1 MQRAPL
7 RIAVLSAGPSAPGWA
22 APVLDDVEACAVAQL
37 VGLVVGEPP
46 APARGDGS
54 RMLYDLYRRADARRF
69 GAPADPPERIDVAA
83 RLAGLPAE
91 RLAADACAISRIA
104 AWELDVIVSLGAALP
119 TAMLGCA
126 RHGVWSYRHGDRD
139 DVPLF
144 WKLYDDAAVVASAL
158 ERTGAGEGETIY
170 SSFSAVDPISLH
182 RTGRRV
188 HAKSATF
195 VGRKLRDLHRDGALH
210 GEVRRADPERP
221 VPTNGQMLRFGWKL
235 GTRLVRR
242 KARLAVAR
250 QQWFVA
256 YQRRRDALPSAAAF
270 QRATVLAAP
279 RDRFYAD
286 PCLIDWHDETH
297 LFFERFDYATG
308 KGVIAS
314 CRLTP
319 DGHCD
324 TPQIVLER
332 PYHLS
337 YPFVFRVGGEAFMV
351 PETAASGAIE
361 LYRADAFPAGW
372 TLDSVLVSGV
382 RAVDPTLIEHEGRFW
397 LFANVAV
404 DGASNDDELC
414 LFSAPALRG
423 PWEPHPRNPVISDVR
438 RARPAGR
445 PFVDD
450 AGRLVRPSQ
459 DCARGYGSAV
469 VFSRIDEL
477 STTEYRE
484 TPVGRLERSWRTA
497 NLGTHTYARS
507 RLWEALDGRA
517 WVRRRP

>member
-1 MQRAPL
+1 MPRAPL
-7 RIAVLSAGPSAPGWA
+7 RIAALSAGPSAPGWA
-22 APVLDDVEACAVAQL
+22 GPLLDDVEACPVARL
-37 VGLVVGEPP
+37 IGLVIGEPP
-46 APARGDGS
+46 APARGGGS
-54 RMLYDLYRRADARRF
+54 HVLYDLYRRADARRF
-69 GAPADPPERIDVAA
+69 GAPADRPQRIAVAA
-83 RLAGLPAE
+83 RLAGLPSE
-91 RLAADACAISRIA
+91 RLTAGADAIQRIA
-104 AWELDVIVSLGAALP
+104 AWELDVIVSLGAAVP
-119 TAMLGCA
+119 SAILGCA

-139 DVPLF
+139 DLSLF
-144 WKLYDDAAVVASAL
+144 WTFYDGAAVVGSVL
-158 ERTGAGEGETIY
+158 ERTGRGGSEAIY
-170 SSFSAVDPISLH
+170 SSFSAVDPISLR

-188 HAKSATF
+188 QAKSATF

-210 GEVRRADPERP
+210 GESHRADAARP
-221 VPTNGQMLRFGWKL
+221 VPTNRQMLHFGSKL
-235 GTRLVRR
+235 GARLVRR
-242 KARLAVAR
+242 KARQAVAR

-270 QRATVLAAP
+270 HCATVLAPP

-297 LFFERFDYATG
+297 LFFEQFGYATG
-308 KGVIAS
+308 KGVIAT
-314 CRLTP
+314 CQLTA
-319 DGHCD
+319 DGRCSA
-324 TPQIVLER
+324 PQIALER

-337 YPFVFRVGGEAFMV
+337 YPFVFRVGEEAFML

-361 LYRADAFPAGW
+361 LYRANAFPTGW
-372 TLDSVLVSGV
+372 TLDSVIVSGV
-382 RAVDPTLIEHEGRFW
+382 RAVDPTLVEHEGRFW

-450 AGRLVRPSQ
+450 AGRLIRPSQ
-459 DCARGYGSAV
+459 DCAGGYGSAV

-477 STTEYRE
+477 STTEYHE
-484 TPVGRLERSWRTA
+484 TPVGRLERSWRAT

-517 WVRRRP
+517 WVRRGP